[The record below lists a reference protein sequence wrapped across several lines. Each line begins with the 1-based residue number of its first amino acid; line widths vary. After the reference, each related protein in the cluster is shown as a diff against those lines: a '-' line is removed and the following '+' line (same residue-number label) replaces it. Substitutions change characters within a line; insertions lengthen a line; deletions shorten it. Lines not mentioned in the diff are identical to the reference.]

1 MQTIEFH
8 LPITVNPLIG
18 FKEIPTNK
26 NSFLSLP
33 LVSNQLLNLNSFLTW
48 NYFYFLI
55 LSVL

>member
-1 MQTIEFH
+1 MIEFH
-8 LPITVNPLIG
+8 LPITINLLIG

-33 LVSNQLLNLNSFLTW
+33 LVSNQLLNLNCFLMW

-55 LSVL
+55 LSVF